1 VNDLD
6 RALEQLRHEV
16 DFPPTPP
23 VAARVAARITARR
36 RRRRTA
42 LLLAPALPVLAAGIV
57 AAASP
62 AARDAFA
69 DLFGIRGASVRR
81 VPTLPQLERRPLPL
95 GQRVSIAEAER
106 LAGFRVL
113 IPRQL
118 GQPDAVYYSSFPA
131 QGQVNLVY
139 RARPAL
145 PSVPD
150 LRAGLVVGEFRSA
163 GAAEDEGII
172 GKIVGPGGVQRLRV
186 AGRPA
191 LWVTGRHGFMY
202 GRGALEQER
211 FLLVRGNVL
220 LIQRLPLLVRIE
232 SRLPRRETVRLGRS
246 LVPIGRGR

>member
-6 RALEQLRHEV
+6 RALAQLRDAVE
-16 DFPPTPP
+16 FPPTPP
-23 VAARVAARITARR
+23 VAARVAARIAARR
-36 RRRRTA
+36 RRRRRV

-69 DLFGIRGASVRR
+69 DLFGIRGATVRR
-81 VPTLPQLERRPLPL
+81 VPTLPRLERTPLPL
-95 GQRVSIAEAER
+95 GQRVSIAKAER
-106 LAGFRVL
+106 VAGFRILV
-113 IPRQL
+113 PRQL

-139 RARPAL
+139 RARPGL
-145 PSVPD
+145 PRIPD

-163 GAAEDEGII
+163 GEPEDQGVI
-172 GKIVGPGGVQRLRV
+172 GKIVGPGGVERLRV

-191 LWVTGRHGFMY
+191 LWVRGRHGFVY
-202 GRGALEQER
+202 RRDALEQER

-220 LIQRLPLLVRIE
+220 LIERLPLLIRIE
-232 SRLPRRETVRLGRS
+232 SRLPRHETVRLGQS
-246 LVPIGRGR
+246 LAPIGRGR